1 MLRRENGMIDLD
13 DLLAAG
19 GRLAAPPVARRF
31 TGFSYDS
38 RLTGAGELFLAL
50 RTPRNDGHAYIADAL
65 ASGAAGVVCETPP
78 TVSATTTVII
88 ADDPALLAARWASAR
103 LRQVAP
109 LVVGVTGSV
118 GKTSATRA
126 IAAVLA
132 GIAPTFRSRRSFN
145 SLIGLPVSLARLRD
159 NHRFAV
165 LEYGTA
171 YPGELQRLTALFP
184 PHVAVMTS
192 ASPMRLSA
200 FGSVAGLVRE
210 FGTLAAALP
219 DDGWVVLNGDDPAVA
234 ALRAMTHAQVL
245 TFGTGAGC
253 DLRAEVRR
261 YGLDGAHI
269 RLLYR
274 GASVDTVIPLIGE
287 PAVGAALAAVGA
299 GLACGMSLERAA
311 ARLTHVEPP
320 AGRLRP
326 HPVRNGALLLDDT
339 IGAEPA
345 AMLAALRTLAALPAQ
360 RRIAVLGDLP
370 ADSDDPD
377 AGGDMY
383 AAIGRLAAQVA
394 DVLVWKG
401 DAGTP
406 VIRAVQRLRPDL
418 PVTVVHTITAAL
430 DAIPSDLG
438 AGDLI
443 LVCGGAAARLE
454 RLVAALVA
462 PSVNVAQA
470 LVRQDAG
477 WRATRIAD
485 PDRPTWVRI
494 DLDAIRDNVRA
505 LRAIAGVPLM
515 AVLKA
520 DAYGHGAVRA
530 ARAALAG
537 GATTLAVATLGEA
550 RTLREAGIGAPIL
563 VLGYTPPW
571 QVAHAARLGV
581 AITVFDPD
589 TARACAA
596 ATETGLN
603 ITVHIEVD
611 TGMARTG
618 LSVEELGPFLQTL
631 AAMPGVRVEGLYTH
645 FADADAADLSAAE
658 AQLNR
663 FCAALE
669 TITSAGLRP
678 PLVHAA
684 NSAALLRLTA
694 ARFDMVRPG
703 IACYGLAPSPSTP
716 LPPALRPAL
725 SFHAEVAQVRD
736 LPPGTPVS
744 YGGTFVT
751 RHASRIATI
760 PVGYADGLR
769 RAPAWRAVLVRGQ
782 RAPIV
787 GRICMDYAMI
797 DVTNIPGVQRG
808 DLVTLIGA
816 QGDERIT
823 ADEVAGWLGTI
834 SYDVVATILPR
845 VPREILE

>member
-1 MLRRENGMIDLD
+1 MIDID

-19 GRLAAPPVARRF
+19 GRLATPPVARRF

-50 RTPRNDGHAYIADAL
+50 RTPRGDGHAFIADAL
-65 ASGAAGVVCETPP
+65 ASGATGVVCETPP
-78 TVSATTTVII
+78 AESANATVII
-88 ADDPALLAARWASAR
+88 VDDPALLAARWAATR

-118 GKTSATRA
+118 GKTSTTRA

-145 SLIGLPVSLARLRD
+145 SLIGLPVSLARLHD
-159 NHRFAV
+159 DHRFAV

-184 PHVAVMTS
+184 PHVAVVTS

-200 FGSVAGLVRE
+200 FGSVAGLARE
-210 FGTLAAALP
+210 FGALVAALP
-219 DDGWVVLNGDDPAVA
+219 AGGWAVLNGDDPAVA
-234 ALRAMTHAQVL
+234 ALRAMTQARVL
-245 TFGTGAGC
+245 TFGTGAAC
-253 DLRAEVRR
+253 ELCAEVRR
-261 YGLDGAHI
+261 YGLDGTEM
-269 RLLYR
+269 RLFY
-274 GASVDTVIPLIGE
+274 GDESVDAAIPLIGE
-287 PAVGAALAAVGA
+287 PAIGAALAAVGV
-299 GLACGMSLERAA
+299 GLACGMSLERTV
-311 ARLTHVEPP
+311 ARLAHVEPP

-326 HPVRNGALLLDDT
+326 HPARNGAMLLDDT
-339 IGAEPA
+339 VGAEPS
-345 AMLAALRTLAALPAQ
+345 AMLAALRTLATLPAR
-360 RRIAVLGDLP
+360 RRIAALGDFP
-370 ADSDDPD
+370 ADSDAPD
-377 AGGDMY
+377 EGNDAY
-383 AAIGRLAAQVA
+383 TAIGTRAAQVA
-394 DVLVWKG
+394 DVLIWKG

-406 VIRAVQRLRPDL
+406 VIHAARRVRPDL
-418 PVTVVHTITAAL
+418 PVTVVHTIAAAL
-430 DAIPSDLG
+430 EAIPSDLG

-462 PSVNVAQA
+462 PSVNIAQA

-485 PDRPTWVRI
+485 PDRPTWVRV

-537 GATTLAVATLGEA
+537 GATALAVATLGEA

-563 VLGYTPPW
+563 ALGYTPPW
-571 QVAHAARLGV
+571 QVAQAARLGV

-596 ATETGLN
+596 AAETGLH
-603 ITVHIEVD
+603 ITVHVEVD

-618 LSVEELGPFLQTL
+618 LSSEELGPFLRLL
-631 AAMPGVRVEGLYTH
+631 ADLPGVRVEGLYTH
-645 FADADAADLSAAE
+645 FADADAADLNAAA
-658 AQLNR
+658 AQLRR
-663 FCAALE
+663 FCTALE
-669 TITSAGLRP
+669 AITSAGLRP
-678 PLVHAA
+678 PIVHAA
-684 NSAALLRLTA
+684 NSAALLRLPG

-703 IACYGLAPSPSTP
+703 IACYGLAPSPSVP

-769 RAPAWRAVLVRGQ
+769 RAPAWREVLVRGR
-782 RAPIV
+782 RAPVV

-797 DVTNIPGVQRG
+797 DVTDIPGVRRG
-808 DLVTLIGA
+808 DLVTLIGS

-823 ADEVAGWLGTI
+823 ADEIAGWLGTI

-845 VPREILE
+845 VPREVLE

>member
-1 MLRRENGMIDLD
+1 MIDLD
-13 DLLAAG
+13 DLLAIG

-38 RLTGAGELFLAL
+38 RLTNAGELFLAL
-50 RTPRNDGHAYIADAL
+50 RTPRGDGHAYIADAL
-65 ASGAAGVVCETPP
+65 ASGATGVVCETLP
-78 TVSATTTVII
+78 VESANATIII

-118 GKTSATRA
+118 GKTSTTRA
-126 IAAVLA
+126 IAAVLSA
-132 GIAPTFRSRRSFN
+132 MAPTFRSRRSFN
-145 SLIGLPVSLARLRD
+145 SLIGLPVSLAHLKD
-159 NHRFAV
+159 DHRFAV

-171 YPGELQRLTALFP
+171 YPGELRRLVTLFP
-184 PHVAVMTS
+184 PHVAVVTS

-200 FGSVAGLVRE
+200 FGSVAGLARE
-210 FGTLAAALP
+210 FGVLVAALP
-219 DDGWVVLNGDDPAVA
+219 ADGWAVLNGDDPAVA
-234 ALRAMTHAQVL
+234 TLRTMTRARVL

-253 DLRAEVRR
+253 DLRAEVCR
-261 YGLDGAHI
+261 YSLDGTEM
-269 RLLYR
+269 RLVY
-274 GASVDTVIPLIGE
+274 GDASVDAVIPLIGE
-287 PAVGAALAAVGA
+287 PAVGAALAAIGV

-311 ARLTHVEPP
+311 ARLAYVEPP

-326 HPVRNGALLLDDT
+326 HPARNGAVLLDDT
-339 IGAEPA
+339 VGAEPS
-345 AMLAALRTLAALPAQ
+345 AMLAALRTLATLPAR

-370 ADSDDPD
+370 ADSSDPSERND
-377 AGGDMY
+377 VY
-383 AAIGRLAAQVA
+383 AMIGTLAAQVA
-394 DVLVWKG
+394 DVLIWKG

-406 VIRAVQRLRPDL
+406 VIRVAQRIRPDL
-418 PVTVVHTITAAL
+418 PVTVVYTIAAAL
-430 DAIPSDLG
+430 ESIPSDLG

-443 LVCGGAAARLE
+443 LVCGGAAARME

-462 PSVNVAQA
+462 PSVNVSQA

-485 PDRPTWVRI
+485 PDRPTWVRV
-494 DLDAIRDNVRA
+494 DLDAIRDNVRT

-537 GATTLAVATLGEA
+537 GASALAVATLGEA

-563 VLGYTPPW
+563 ALGYTPPW
-571 QVAHAARLGV
+571 QVVHAARLGV
-581 AITVFDPD
+581 AITVFDSD

-596 ATETGLN
+596 AAETGLN
-603 ITVHIEVD
+603 ITVHVEVD

-618 LSVEELGPFLQTL
+618 LSIAELGPFLRTL
-631 AAMPGVRVEGLYTH
+631 ADMPGVRIEGLYTH
-645 FADADAADLSAAE
+645 FADADAPDLSAAE
-658 AQLNR
+658 AQLRR
-663 FCAALE
+663 FCTVVEAITAA
-669 TITSAGLRP
+669 GMRP
-678 PLVHAA
+678 PIVHAA
-684 NSAALLRLTA
+684 NSAALLRLPG

-703 IACYGLAPSPSTP
+703 IACYGLSPSPWTP
-716 LPPALRPAL
+716 LPPTLRPAL

-736 LPPGTPVS
+736 LPPETPVS
-744 YGGTFVT
+744 YGGAFIT
-751 RHASRIATI
+751 RRTSRIATI

-769 RAPAWRAVLVRGQ
+769 RSPAWREVLVRGQ

-797 DVTNIPGVQRG
+797 DVTDIPGVRRG

-816 QGDERIT
+816 QGDARLT
-823 ADEVAGWLGTI
+823 ADEVAEWLGTI

-845 VPREILE
+845 VPREIGE